1 MLRLKWL
8 KSLDPIIKLLKQ
20 GALSLQSPMGLSI
33 KKTLNSR
40 TNKPNLIHLLSI
52 SQQQEIVETD
62 LRHIRMDQQMA
73 SEGFTVAI
81 DLLLREWHR
90 NSPQSSLVTQNK

>member
-1 MLRLKWL
+1 MTRLKWL

-33 KKTLNSR
+33 TKTLNSR

-62 LRHIRMDQQMA
+62 LRHNRMDQQMA

-81 DLLLREWHR
+81 DLLLRE
-90 NSPQSSLVTQNK
+90 

>member
-1 MLRLKWL
+1 MTRLKWL

-20 GALSLQSPMGLSI
+20 GALRLQSPLGLSI
-33 KKTLNSR
+33 TKTLNSR

-52 SQQQEIVETD
+52 IQLQEIVEMGF
-62 LRHIRMDQQMA
+62 RHNRTDQQMA

-81 DLLLREWHR
+81 DLLLRE
-90 NSPQSSLVTQNK
+90 

>member
-20 GALSLQSPMGLSI
+20 GGLSLQSPMGLSI

-52 SQQQEIVETD
+52 SQQQEIVETG
-62 LRHIRMDQQMA
+62 LRYNRMDQQMA

-81 DLLLREWHR
+81 DLLLRE
-90 NSPQSSLVTQNK
+90 